1 MPKLDGVP
9 TGAPCWIDLMSSDTD
24 KSRAFYGDLFGWTSE
39 AGRRGVRRLHQ
50 LLQGRRAGRRP
61 DGQAARDGRDARRV
75 VDLPRRSRTPTRSRR
90 PSRPTAARCIV
101 APMDVV
107 DLGTMAVFT
116 DAGGAAIGAWQP
128 KEFKSFQIAFED
140 DTPGW
145 FELHTRDFDKTDRLL
160 RGGLRLDHPGRGRH
174 RRVPLHDDGRG
185 RGRSTP
191 GSWTPRPACPTA
203 CPPTGRSTSRSP
215 TPTRRWP
222 RSASSAATPSCPA
235 EDTPYGRLATAVDPT
250 GAIFKLVG

>member
-39 AGRRGVRRLHQ
+39 QGGEEYGGYINLFKDGAQVAGLMAKQPEMGDM
-50 LLQGRRAGRRP
+50 P
-61 DGQAARDGRDARRV
+61 DVWSIYLSVEDADAVAAAVPANGGEV
-75 VDLPRRSRTPTRSRR
+75 VM
-90 PSRPTAARCIV
+90 

-107 DLGTMAVFT
+107 DLGRMAVFT

-128 KEFKSFQIAFED
+128 KEFKSFQLAFED

-145 FELHTRDFDKTDRLL
+145 LELHTRDFAKTIAFYETVFGWTTRVEGDSDEFRYSTMIVGETQYAGVMDASAFLPDGVPAHWSVYFKVPDTDAAL
-160 RGGLRLDHPGRGRH
+160 ARIGELGGNT
-174 RRVPLHDDGRG
+174 VV
-185 RGRSTP
+185 
-191 GSWTPRPACPTA
+191 
-203 CPPTGRSTSRSP
+203 
-215 TPTRRWP
+215 
-222 RSASSAATPSCPA
+222 PA

>member
-39 AGRRGVRRLHQ
+39 AGGEEYGGYINFFKDGAQV
-50 LLQGRRAGRRP
+50 AGLMAKQPEMGEMP
-61 DGQAARDGRDARRV
+61 DVWSIYLSVEDADAVAAAVPAHGGEV
-75 VDLPRRSRTPTRSRR
+75 L
-90 PSRPTAARCIV
+90 V

-107 DLGTMAVFT
+107 DLGKMAVFT

-128 KEFKSFQIAFED
+128 KEFKSFQIAFDE

-145 FELHTRDFDKTDRLL
+145 FELHTRDFDKTIAFYEAVYGWTTRVEGDTDEFRYTTMVVGEEQHAGVMDASAWLPDGVPAHWSIYFKVDDTDATL
-160 RGGLRLDHPGRGRH
+160 AKIGKLGGNTVVPG
-174 RRVPLHDDGRG
+174 
-185 RGRSTP
+185 
-191 GSWTPRPACPTA
+191 
-203 CPPTGRSTSRSP
+203 
-215 TPTRRWP
+215 
-222 RSASSAATPSCPA
+222 